1 MLGKYFQKTLN
12 FYLFPVMPMKECSET
27 CVLYRPQRTV
37 YQSRAWFIIFNLCT
51 KFKKHNITIL
61 YNVFFPF
68 HSYFSVFTSTC
79 PATKFYQIFPVDRIG
94 FDEFLLKIRMNHA
107 GCLWCCPSFFD
118 GPCANLDFPSCKV
131 ILQSE

>member
-1 MLGKYFQKTLN
+1 MLCKYFQKHSISI
-12 FYLFPVMPMKECSET
+12 FFPVMPMKELSET
-27 CVLYRPQRTV
+27 CVQASENNVPVTSMV
-37 YQSRAWFIIFNLCT
+37 YNFNLCT

-61 YNVFFPF
+61 YNIFFPF

-79 PATKFYQIFPVDRIG
+79 PATKFYQIFPVDRIS
-94 FDEFLLKIRMNHA
+94 FDEFFLKIRMNHA